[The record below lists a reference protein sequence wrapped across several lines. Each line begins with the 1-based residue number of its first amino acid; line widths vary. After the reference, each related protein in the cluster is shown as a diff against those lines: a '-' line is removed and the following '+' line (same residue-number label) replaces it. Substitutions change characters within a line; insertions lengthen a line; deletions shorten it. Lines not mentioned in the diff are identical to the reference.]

1 MKLTTAASLRLIF
14 ALSFLLVGGY
24 YEWGAAVIALCL
36 FLQLLRYERLTLRL
50 NPTSVAF
57 GVLFLGYLVGSL
69 WAVDPGMAVWGAVK
83 HLPLPLFALCLMQE
97 GREARTGLLRDIPV
111 LGAVMTAATFILQ
124 FVPALNSSFSV
135 AGRLAGF
142 FQYPNTF
149 AAFLLMGMVI
159 LLFEAPAPKQAAIGA
174 VLLFGLVQSGSRAV
188 MLIAVPA
195 VLAVLLVRRSGKT
208 SLWAAVAIACGLGLG
223 ILVSKLLDSDSADR
237 FLTVSTGSSTM
248 LGRLLYWKD
257 ALPVILSH
265 PFGLGHLG
273 YYFTQGSFQTGVYTV
288 RWVHNGLLQ
297 LLLDIGWVS
306 AIPAIFAVCR
316 TLFSKKTGAMERIA
330 LLALLAHAMMDF
342 DLQFVSMYLAAML
355 CMEWESGKTIAFTPK
370 KVPAVAISVLVS
382 LFALY
387 IGVVSALTYGG
398 QDAQA
403 AALYPANTLAQI
415 QLLQQA
421 DDADELET
429 LADDILARN
438 ESVSLAWS
446 AKALAA
452 WSRGDF
458 GTFMTCKRSAIALAK
473 YSIEE
478 YIDYFQR
485 LAVGVSLYAQAGD
498 TASAQ
503 ACYQEI
509 LNIQTMLEE
518 VGSETDDLAWKLTDQ
533 PELTMPEEYYQY
545 IAG

>member
-14 ALSFLLVGGY
+14 ALSLLLVGGY
-24 YEWGAAVIALCL
+24 YEWGAAIIALCL
-36 FLQLLRYERLTLRL
+36 FVQLLRYERLKVRL
-50 NPTSVAF
+50 NPAGVAF

-97 GREARTGLLRDIPV
+97 ERDVRTRLLRDIPM
-111 LGAVMTAATFILQ
+111 LGAVMTAATFGLQ
-124 FVPALNSSFSV
+124 FLPALNSSFCV

-149 AAFLLMGMVI
+149 AAFLLLGMVI
-159 LLFEAPAPKQAAIGA
+159 LLFEEASPKQAGIGS

-188 MLIAVPA
+188 MVLAIPA
-195 VLAVLLVRRSGKT
+195 VLAVLLVRGSGKT
-208 SLWAAVAIACGLGLG
+208 VLWAAVAVACGLGLG
-223 ILVSKLLDSDSADR
+223 ILVSNLMDSGSADR
-237 FLTVSTGSSTM
+237 FLTASAGSSTL

-257 ALPVILSH
+257 ALPVIAAH

-273 YYFTQGSFQTGVYTV
+273 YYFTQGSFQTGVYSV

-297 LLLDIGWVS
+297 LMLDIGWIP
-306 AIPAIFAVCR
+306 AIPAVWAVCR
-316 TLFSKKTGAMERIA
+316 TVFSKKTGAMERVA
-330 LLALLAHAMMDF
+330 LLTLLAHGLFDF
-342 DLQFVSMYLAAML
+342 DLQFVFMYLAAML
-355 CMEWESGKTIAFTPK
+355 CMEWEDGRAWTFPVKKLPAAAVSG
-370 KVPAVAISVLVS
+370 VVS
-382 LFALY
+382 LLAVY
-387 IGVVSALTYGG
+387 IGLVSALTYGG
-398 QDAQA
+398 FDAQA

-421 DDADELET
+421 EDAEQLET
-429 LADDILARN
+429 LADDILSRN

-452 WSRGDF
+452 YARGDF
-458 GTFMTCKRSAIALAK
+458 GSFMTCKRSAIALAR

-485 LAVGVSLYAQAGD
+485 LAVGASLYAQAGD

-503 ACYQEI
+503 VCLQEI
-509 LNIQTMLEE
+509 AAIQTMLEE
-518 VGSETDDLAWKLTDQ
+518 VKAETDDLAWKLTDQ
-533 PELTMPEEYYQY
+533 PELTMPQEYYEF
-545 IAG
+545 IGN